1 MQPGGFTIR
10 TFLDLLQKEKKKNSR
25 TMMQRSIYRILS
37 ISATIIKIYTSLFF
51 CFLSNLCQQLN
62 VCMSETTELTVEG
75 VFGLPLTDRR
85 GDFHFTGDGGEIG
98 PPDIDRR
105 F

>member
-1 MQPGGFTIR
+1 
-10 TFLDLLQKEKKKNSR
+10 
-25 TMMQRSIYRILS
+25 
-37 ISATIIKIYTSLFF
+37 
-51 CFLSNLCQQLN
+51 
-62 VCMSETTELTVEG
+62 MSETIELTFEG

>member
-1 MQPGGFTIR
+1 
-10 TFLDLLQKEKKKNSR
+10 
-25 TMMQRSIYRILS
+25 
-37 ISATIIKIYTSLFF
+37 
-51 CFLSNLCQQLN
+51 
-62 VCMSETTELTVEG
+62 MSETTELTFEG